1 MKSRFL
7 STENILHTYISILS
21 LLLRYFNHL
30 FFSLPPKSW
39 NCQDSTIVMYRC
51 PCHTLLTMSE
61 AQLVESDGG
70 HGEDP
75 FMRPPQGTQTAG
87 AVTELL
93 KLCS

>member
-7 STENILHTYISILS
+7 STENILHTYILILS

-39 NCQDSTIVMYRC
+39 NCKDSTIVMYRC
-51 PCHTLLTMSE
+51 PCHTLLTVSE

-93 KLCS
+93 KPCS